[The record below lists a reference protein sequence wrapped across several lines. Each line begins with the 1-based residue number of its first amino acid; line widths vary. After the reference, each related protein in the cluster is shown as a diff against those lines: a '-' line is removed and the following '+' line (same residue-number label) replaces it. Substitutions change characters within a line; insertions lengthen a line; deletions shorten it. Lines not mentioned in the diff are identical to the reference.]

1 MFAAMTIIIATADMI
16 TTIVIAAENV
26 TVMTASKKKSSGGV
40 VKKLNWF
47 ILGIVF
53 VLGILIGIGG
63 FWLYKENEDEVEEI
77 GEKTEKVGD
86 RLSTWGKDVG
96 KSTKKLFK

>member
-1 MFAAMTIIIATADMI
+1 MI

-26 TVMTASKKKSSGGV
+26 TAMTASKKKGGGGV

-47 ILGIVF
+47 IIGIALVI
-53 VLGILIGIGG
+53 GILLGIGG
-63 FWLYKENEDEVEEI
+63 VWLYEETKDEVEEI
-77 GEKTEKVGD
+77 GEKTGEVGD
-86 RLSTWGKDVG
+86 RITSWGKDVG